1 MNQEE
6 FKTLLRK
13 ASCKITPARLAVLE
27 ALQRA
32 QKPMNAAQIS
42 QAIGSSHDQV
52 TVYRTLQ
59 TLETAGIIKQIT
71 FHDRAA
77 YYELAAMDEHHHAV
91 CTNCHA
97 VEDIT
102 DCCLSSMEKT
112 ALKQSNFASIT
123 RHSLEFF
130 GLCKRC
136 AKS

>member
-1 MNQEE
+1 MKKADLKN
-6 FKTLLRK
+6 LLREK
-13 ASCKITPARLAVLE
+13 SCKVTPTRLAVLE
-27 ALQRA
+27 VLQRA
-32 QKPMNAAQIS
+32 KKPMNAAQIS
-42 QAIGSSHDQV
+42 QILGSSHDQV

-77 YYELAAMDEHHHAV
+77 YYEPAAMDEHHHAV

-102 DCCLSSMEKT
+102 DCCLASMEKT
-112 ALKQSNFASIT
+112 ALKQSNFAFIT